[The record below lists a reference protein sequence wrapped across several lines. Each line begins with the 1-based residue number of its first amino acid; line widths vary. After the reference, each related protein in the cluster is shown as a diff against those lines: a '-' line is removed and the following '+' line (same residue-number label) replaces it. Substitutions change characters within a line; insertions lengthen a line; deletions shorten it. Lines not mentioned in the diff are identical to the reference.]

1 MAMPSPDVCTTL
13 SGSIEEFAKTGRYG
27 KHPAPTVAPSV
38 PTNPRRLTLIP
49 MGSNIISTLM
59 KKLIL
64 AIVLMTSATLG
75 LLAPFDSANS
85 GFGLVFAQGGQGQG
99 AQNQDP
105 WAPANFNNFRLRAV
119 GPAIMSGRINVVAV
133 HPE

>member
-1 MAMPSPDVCTTL
+1 MAMPSPEVCTTL
-13 SGSIEEFAKTGRYG
+13 SGSIDEFAKTGTYG

-64 AIVLMTSATLG
+64 ALVLMTSATLG

-85 GFGLVFAQGGQGQG
+85 GFGVVFAQGGQGQG
-99 AQNQDP
+99 QGGQNQDP
-105 WAPANFNNFRLRAV
+105 WAQANFNNFRLRAV

-133 HPE
+133 